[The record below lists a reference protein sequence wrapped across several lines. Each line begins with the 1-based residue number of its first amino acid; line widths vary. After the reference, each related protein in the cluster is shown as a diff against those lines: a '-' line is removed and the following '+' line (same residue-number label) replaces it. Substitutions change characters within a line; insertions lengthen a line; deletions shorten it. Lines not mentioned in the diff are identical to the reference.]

1 MTELTLD
8 LAIPRLKANEV
19 RLNTFVNGD
28 DSATVTT
35 SEGATVPSVAKL
47 AKQIADDAAALIAA
61 KDAEINDGAES
72 LLASATT
79 AKDDAVAARNAAY
92 TARDTAIASA
102 STATAAKDTAV
113 AAKNDAL
120 AAVAGIST
128 DLSTGIHGADE
139 VTTIDGDSEWGFW
152 NKLTSG
158 LSRIKH
164 TNLLGLFRLTV
175 QNWLTQTGQYAYF
188 ARSTAPTGWLKADG
202 RSIGNASSGA
212 TALAS
217 DEALDLYVLL
227 WNQFSNSVLPIQNSA
242 GLATPRGLSA
252 LDDWNANKRMP
263 LPDRRGSFQRAWDD
277 GAGVDSG
284 RTLGSYQG
292 EMIGPHG
299 HTASSAPAGSHT
311 HTYGPVTA
319 VYGANGQ
326 SYSDFRPSGGD
337 TNRNTVSLTVS
348 TAPDHTHGITV
359 NTNSGTE
366 NRPANY
372 ADLLCIKL

>member
-8 LAIPRLKANEV
+8 LAIPRFKANEG
-19 RLNTFVNGD
+19 RLNTFINGD

-35 SEGATVPSVAKL
+35 SEGATIPSVAKL
-47 AKQIADDAAALIAA
+47 AKQIADDADALIAA
-61 KDAEINDGAES
+61 KNVEINDGAES
-72 LLASATT
+72 VLANATT

-92 TARDTAIASA
+92 TARDTAISSA
-102 STATAAKDTAV
+102 STATAARDTAV

-120 AAVAGIST
+120 AALAGISS

-139 VTTIDGDSEWGFW
+139 VTTVDGDSEWGFW
-152 NKLTSG
+152 NKLTSS

-164 TNLLGLFRLTV
+164 SNLLGLIRLTV
-175 QNWLTQTGQYAYF
+175 QNWLTQTGQYAFF

-202 RSIGNASSGA
+202 RTIGNASSGA

-217 DEALDLYVLL
+217 DEALDLYILL
-227 WNQFSNSVLPIQNSA
+227 WNQFSNSVLPIQNSG

-263 LPDRRGSFQRAWDD
+263 LPDRRGAFQRAWDD
-277 GAGVDSG
+277 GAGVDMG
-284 RTLGSYQG
+284 RTIGSYQAG
-292 EMIGPHG
+292 MVGPHN
-299 HTASSAPAGSHT
+299 HNASTGAAGAHN

-319 VYGANGQ
+319 VFGANGQ
-326 SYSDFRPSGGD
+326 TYTDFRPSAGD
-337 TNRNTVSLTVS
+337 TDRNSVSLTVS
-348 TAPDHTHGITV
+348 TAPDHTHSVTV
-359 NTNSGTE
+359 SNNSGTE
-366 NRPANY
+366 TRPANY